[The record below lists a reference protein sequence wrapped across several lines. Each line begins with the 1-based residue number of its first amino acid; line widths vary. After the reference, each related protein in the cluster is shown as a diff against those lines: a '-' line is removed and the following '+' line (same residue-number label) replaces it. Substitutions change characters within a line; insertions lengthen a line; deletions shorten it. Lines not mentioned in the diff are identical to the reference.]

1 MVLSVML
8 CVASLGMLINAL
20 KEKEVPAERFIGL
33 GVLLILW
40 GITVLFP
47 RFGEAPVELARSL
60 FIGEVIV

>member
-33 GVLLILW
+33 GVLFVLW
-40 GITVLFP
+40 GVSVLFP
-47 RFGEAPVELARSL
+47 SFGEAPVALMRSL
-60 FIGEVIV
+60 FR

>member
-33 GVLLILW
+33 GVLFVLW
-40 GITVLFP
+40 GVTVLFP
-47 RFGEAPVELARSL
+47 SFVEAPVALMRSM
-60 FIGEVIV
+60 FR